1 MAIMAKYETVVIK
14 IGSSTLTSEKSK
26 LDVDNLRRIVSE
38 IADLKLKAIIVTS
51 GAIVTGAERL
61 GLKEKPKKLQEK
73 QAAAAVGQS
82 ILMRQYEKAFEEYGI
97 TVAQILLTK
106 DAIVD
111 GERCVNARNTLTT
124 LLRENVVPI
133 VNEND
138 TVAVDEIR
146 VGDNDTLSAYVA
158 TIIKADLLVLLT
170 DIDGFYMES
179 DEGVDYKVSVVEEIT
194 KEVEDA
200 AGHPGT
206 QLGVGGMITKIQAA
220 KIATAEGI
228 PLVIAD
234 GRKKGVLKNI
244 INEEKEGPIFLPKR
258 KK

>member
-1 MAIMAKYETVVIK
+1 MAKYEKIVIK
-14 IGSSTLTSEKSK
+14 IGSSTLTDPSGK
-26 LDVDNLRRIVSE
+26 LDIQNLKRIAKE
-38 IADLKLKAIIVTS
+38 ISSLKKQVIIVTS

-61 GLKEKPKKLQEK
+61 GLKEKPKKISQK

-82 ILMRQYEKAFEEYGI
+82 ILMRQYEKAFEDFGI

-106 DAIVD
+106 EEITN
-111 GERCVNARNTLTT
+111 GERLANAKNTLRT
-124 LLRENVVPI
+124 LLLENVIPI

-138 TVAVDEIR
+138 TISVDEIK

-158 TIIKADLLVLLT
+158 KIVEADLLILLT

-179 DEGVDYKVSVVEEIT
+179 EEGVDYKVEVVKEIT
-194 KEVEDA
+194 PEVENA

-220 KIATAEGI
+220 KIVTEAGI
-228 PLVIAD
+228 PMVIAD
-234 GRKKGVLKNI
+234 GRKEGALKNI
-244 INEEKEGPIFLPKR
+244 VDNEREGTVFVPKR
-258 KK
+258 KKQ

>member
-244 INEEKEGPIFLPKR
+244 INEEKEGTIFLPKR

>member
-1 MAIMAKYETVVIK
+1 MTKYDTIVIK
-14 IGSSTLTSEKSK
+14 IGSSTLTNKQGK
-26 LDVDNLRRIVSE
+26 LDLVNLNRIAKE
-38 IADLKLKAIIVTS
+38 IAELKKKVVIVTS

-73 QAAAAVGQS
+73 QAAAAVGQT
-82 ILMRQYEKAFEEYGI
+82 ILMRQYEKAFEKFGI

-106 DAIVD
+106 DEIIE
-111 GERCVNARNTLTT
+111 GERCTNARNTIET

-138 TVAVDEIR
+138 TVSVEEIR
-146 VGDNDTLSAYVA
+146 VGDNDTLSAHVA
-158 TIIKADLLVLLT
+158 RIIKADLLVLLT
-170 DIDGFYMES
+170 DVDGFYMES
-179 DEGVDYKVSVVEEIT
+179 DEGVDYKVAVVQEIT

-220 KIATAEGI
+220 KIATFSGI
-228 PLVIAD
+228 PLVICD
-234 GRKKGVLKNI
+234 GRKQKALNNI
-244 INEEKEGPIFLPKR
+244 INQENEGTIFLPKR
-258 KK
+258 K